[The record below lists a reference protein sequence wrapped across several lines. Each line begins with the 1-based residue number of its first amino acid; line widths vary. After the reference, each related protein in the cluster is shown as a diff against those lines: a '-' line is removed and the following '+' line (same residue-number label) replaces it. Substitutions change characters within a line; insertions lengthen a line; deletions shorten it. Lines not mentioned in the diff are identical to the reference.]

1 MNQLF
6 YGDNLNVLR
15 DSLKDEVV
23 DLVYLDPPFNSKRDY
38 NLLFRS
44 PRGHES
50 EAQIEAF
57 EDTWHWNRQAEREFD
72 DILHQKNTAVA
83 QMMRA
88 LRGFLGENDMMA
100 YLTMMANR
108 LLEMHRVLKPAGSLY
123 LHCDPTASHY
133 LKVVLDG
140 VFGKENF
147 RSEISWKRS
156 SAHSDAKQGRK
167 QPGNIRDILFFYSKS
182 DEWTWNWLYTPYDE
196 SYVSEFYNHVEEA
209 TGRKYRLDNLTAS
222 KPGGDVSY
230 QFHGTR
236 PYKGRY
242 WAYSRE
248 NMEKFFAEGRLYFPK
263 DSGTPS
269 YKRYLDEMPGVPIQ
283 NDWADI
289 KPVPKNE
296 YLGYPTQKPLALLER
311 IIAASSN
318 EGGLVLDPFCGCG
331 TAVHAAQKLNRKW
344 IGIDITCLAI
354 SLIEKRLKR
363 AFKTA
368 SVFEVHGT
376 PKDLESAKDLARR
389 DKYQFQWWAV
399 SLVEAQP
406 FQGRKKGADTGIDG
420 VKFFRDIDQKEARKI
435 IASVKGGE
443 NLKADDV
450 RSLMAVREREG
461 AEMALFLSLAEP
473 TKGMIA
479 DAASAGFYESPNGRK
494 YPRVQL
500 LTIEGL
506 LSKTQRAEH
515 PDYEPDLNFKK
526 PKTEPSSRQEGLTL

>member
-1 MNQLF
+1 
-6 YGDNLNVLR
+6 
-15 DSLKDEVV
+15 
-23 DLVYLDPPFNSKRDY
+23 
-38 NLLFRS
+38 
-44 PRGHES
+44 
-50 EAQIEAF
+50 
-57 EDTWHWNRQAEREFD
+57 
-72 DILHQKNTAVA
+72 
-83 QMMRA
+83 
-88 LRGFLGENDMMA
+88 
-100 YLTMMANR
+100 
-108 LLEMHRVLKPAGSLY
+108 
-123 LHCDPTASHY
+123 
-133 LKVVLDG
+133 
-140 VFGKENF
+140 
-147 RSEISWKRS
+147 
-156 SAHSDAKQGRK
+156 
-167 QPGNIRDILFFYSKS
+167 
-182 DEWTWNWLYTPYDE
+182 
-196 SYVSEFYNHVEEA
+196 
-209 TGRKYRLDNLTAS
+209 
-222 KPGGDVSY
+222 
-230 QFHGTR
+230 
-236 PYKGRY
+236 
-242 WAYSRE
+242 
-248 NMEKFFAEGRLYFPK
+248 
-263 DSGTPS
+263 
-269 YKRYLDEMPGVPIQ
+269 MPGVPIQ

-363 AFKTA
+363 AFKSA

-450 RSLMAVREREG
+450 RALMAVREREG

-473 TKGMIA
+473 TRGMIA
-479 DAASAGFYESPNGRK
+479 DAASAGFYESANGRK

-506 LSKTQRAEH
+506 LNKTQRAEH

-526 PKTEPSSRQEGLTL
+526 PKSEPSSMQEGLTL